1 MEFIIDTDLSYKFK
15 NRIRTKSLRTVYDD
29 MMIQETNFKSFYNL
43 VKFVIVHHKN
53 IQILT
58 KEVSKIVNDIYRPIM
73 KIFFSFKE
81 KQIQS
86 QKL

>member
-1 MEFIIDTDLSYKFK
+1 
-15 NRIRTKSLRTVYDD
+15 

-58 KEVSKIVNDIYRPIM
+58 KEVSKIVNDIYPPIM